1 MLRSRWYRF
10 GYACAIFGSLISLRA
25 YLSRHGVDVRQ
36 LQRQARFTRVEA
48 LGWELMTAI
57 GDVVPV
63 LPVALV
69 ATVFVH
75 HSPRAL
81 SELGLKVQ
89 VYHLMR
95 TLEERGDHVYVPR
108 HDQDYAI
115 TVGLRTL
122 TLRHLVLA
130 ALSQSVYQTSPL

>member
-1 MLRSRWYRF
+1 
-10 GYACAIFGSLISLRA
+10 
-25 YLSRHGVDVRQ
+25 
-36 LQRQARFTRVEA
+36 
-48 LGWELMTAI
+48 MTAI

-115 TVGLRTL
+115 TVWLRTL